1 MLGDHGINKLINA
14 IKSEIAIY
22 SNKTKNFPMKEI
34 AFLTVVICD
43 DVNLRVARLR
53 YLSLE
58 CMHHGHRV
66 QIDYFDLVAPH
77 VQEHVFVIDQFEHPR
92 CLHLK

>member
-1 MLGDHGINKLINA
+1 MLNDHGINKLINA

-22 SNKTKNFPMKEI
+22 SNRTKNLPMKEI
-34 AFLTVVICD
+34 AFLTVVISD

-66 QIDYFDLVAPH
+66 
-77 VQEHVFVIDQFEHPR
+77 
-92 CLHLK
+92 